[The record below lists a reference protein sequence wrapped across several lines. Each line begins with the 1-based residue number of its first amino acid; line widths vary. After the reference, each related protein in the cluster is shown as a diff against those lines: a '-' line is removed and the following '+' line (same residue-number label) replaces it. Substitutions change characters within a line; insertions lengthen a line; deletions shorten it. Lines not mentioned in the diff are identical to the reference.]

1 MLQGGG
7 LGWHDVNAPAV
18 FFTGSAECAELPLQ
32 QDALVSAIE
41 YSPLLGV
48 TAMTTPWGCRSVYG
62 YNSDGRL
69 ASIALDGIGTS
80 ESFTYSI
87 NADGG
92 FVNTAERWLSSN
104 GLSRHKK
111 RNPLRW
117 PWPFDC
123 EYEPL
128 GFRYRRG
135 YIPPVFPSTT
145 STTSAAGCARLLKMW
160 RELMRLSMSTYG
172 NNFCMRVRREIFG
185 QEK

>member
-1 MLQGGG
+1 MYNSNYYGSLVQETDADGCVTSYMYGYNGMYPCYKVEG

-92 FVNTAERWLSSN
+92 S
-104 GLSRHKK
+104 
-111 RNPLRW
+111 
-117 PWPFDC
+117 
-123 EYEPL
+123 
-128 GFRYRRG
+128 
-135 YIPPVFPSTT
+135 
-145 STTSAAGCARLLKMW
+145 
-160 RELMRLSMSTYG
+160 
-172 NNFCMRVRREIFG
+172 
-185 QEK
+185 

>member
-1 MLQGGG
+1 
-7 LGWHDVNAPAV
+7 
-18 FFTGSAECAELPLQ
+18 
-32 QDALVSAIE
+32 
-41 YSPLLGV
+41 
-48 TAMTTPWGCRSVYG
+48 MTTPWGCRSVYG

-111 RNPLRW
+111 ETRY
-117 PWPFDC
+117 DG
-123 EYEPL
+123 L
-128 GFRYRRG
+128 GRLIANIDLSASGTDGASY
-135 YIPPVFPSTT
+135 TT
-145 STTSAAGCARLLKMW
+145 GVSEHYKYDIGGRLCKIAENV
-160 RELMRLSMSTYG
+160 ELMRLSMSTYG